1 MTKINIK
8 SLFKAAIGFFVLI
21 FFSYAYFFVYFKVQS
36 LGVDIGSAT
45 KSITVINEKRKEF
58 ELAKVNLE
66 SQSENVAVIESAFF
80 SENDFV
86 NLLNTFESIGKIAG
100 ARFEAKGANLSK
112 AGEPAEISFALQG
125 SFNSI
130 ARFLTLL
137 DNARYSGIINKFSLF
152 ENSKN
157 SKVLTAN
164 IDYLIFNYK

>member
-1 MTKINIK
+1 MTKINMK

-36 LGVDIGSAT
+36 LSADIGSAT
-45 KSITVINEKRKEF
+45 RSITVIDEKRKEF
-58 ELAKVNLE
+58 EIAKVNLE
-66 SQSENVAVIESAFF
+66 NQSENVVVIENAFF

-86 NLLNTFESIGKIAG
+86 NLLNTFENIGKIAG
-100 ARFEAKGANLSK
+100 VRFEAKGANLSN
-112 AGEPAEISFALQG
+112 AGKLAEISFALQG

-137 DNARYSGIINKFSLF
+137 DNARYSGLINKFSLF
-152 ENSKN
+152 ENSEN
-157 SKVLTAN
+157 SEILTAN